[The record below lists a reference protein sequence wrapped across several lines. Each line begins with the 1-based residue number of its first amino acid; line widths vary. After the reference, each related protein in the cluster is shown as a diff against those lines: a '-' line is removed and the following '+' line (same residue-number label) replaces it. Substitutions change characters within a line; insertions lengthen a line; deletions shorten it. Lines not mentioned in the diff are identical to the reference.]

1 MPAPAAPAQP
11 ATLFA
16 RYLAHCEED
25 AAVLLARVCRD
36 AAAPQSGGGVWLAPV
51 QRKAREV
58 LPTLAPGW
66 MVQLARLARPQSSQP
81 NPTSPGN
88 AFVVSGFG
96 VPSGLSL
103 MSDDDVDEDIES
115 TRLVQAIES
124 TAEWSL
130 RDLRSRL
137 ASAPLPP
144 GSHAREDVLPL
155 APAKVVGALC
165 AALHEQGFEPA
176 LRLAVMRAA
185 ADPLSKDLAT
195 LYQRHGE
202 LLADWGVQPARYTI
216 RREPELRPSTP
227 AATSA
232 GPAAGA
238 VGVATAQIPALLARV
253 AGEAGLSGGMQD
265 LMTRLASP
273 VARSV
278 AADQRLLESMD
289 NPLWRLID
297 RLAALGQLDTAAA
310 PGGLQLP
317 LHLRLEPIIARLEQ
331 SAQPLPAQRYAQ
343 ALAEAEAEALGV
355 ADSTTAPATLRAIG
369 SHAMEDFVGSATTG
383 LTPTPAPAPAP
394 ARALNERALA
404 AQESRQALEPLV
416 RGQMVAR
423 LREVP
428 VLPEVKQF
436 LLGPWLDVVTQVLA
450 LKGEDSPDAQRVL
463 GVVESLI
470 DAGSHH
476 RRVPLTPAELTCLR
490 MEAEDGLLADS
501 PLPKE
506 RVRQHV
512 DDLSEALAMWPRP
525 APDTGLLAEGLLE
538 QAEPA
543 LPDWPSHDELATV
556 PIALDAHNPDERAM
570 RDCEAWL
577 DSLAVGD
584 VCRLQRQGQ
593 WATLRLN
600 WRNDPG
606 TYFAFGNATG
616 LAFCVSRR
624 VLGRL
629 RLEGLATT
637 MARGQWLRRAV
648 DTLPMSLE

>member
-1 MPAPAAPAQP
+1 MPAPGAPAQH
-11 ATLFA
+11 ATLFE

-36 AAAPQSGGGVWLAPV
+36 AASTTTGGVWMAPV
-51 QRKAREV
+51 QRKARDV
-58 LPTLAPGW
+58 LPSLAGGW
-66 MVQLARLARPQSSQP
+66 AAQLKLLTRPQSP
-81 NPTSPGN
+81 KPTAGN

-124 TAEWSL
+124 AAEWSL
-130 RDLRSRL
+130 RDLRSRM
-137 ASAPLPP
+137 ASAPASSSNP
-144 GSHAREDVLPL
+144 REEALPL

-165 AALHEQGFEPA
+165 AFLHEQPFEPA
-176 LRLAVMRAA
+176 LRLAVLRAV
-185 ADPLSKDLAT
+185 ADPLAQDLAL
-195 LYQRHGE
+195 LYQRHAE
-202 LLADWGVQPARYTI
+202 LLSDWGVQPARFTI
-216 RREPELRPSTP
+216 RREPDARQAP
-227 AATSA
+227 AAATA
-232 GPAAGA
+232 GPASNA
-238 VGVATAQIPALLARV
+238 VSVATAQIPALLARV
-253 AGEAGLSGGMQD
+253 AGEAGLSSGMQD
-265 LMTRLASP
+265 LMTRLAVP

-278 AADQRLLESMD
+278 AADQHLLESMD

-297 RLAALGQLDTAAA
+297 RLAALGQLDTGASG
-310 PGGLQLP
+310 GGLQLP

-343 ALAEAEAEALGV
+343 ALTEAEAEALGV
-355 ADSTTAPATLRAIG
+355 ADTTTAPATLRAIG
-369 SHAMEDFVGSATTG
+369 SQAFSGPSG
-383 LTPTPAPAPAP
+383 LAAARPAAPAPA
-394 ARALNERALA
+394 LNEKALA
-404 AQESRQALEPLV
+404 TQARRQALEPLV
-416 RGQMVAR
+416 RGQMVER
-423 LREVP
+423 LRDVP
-428 VLPEVKQF
+428 VLPGVKQF
-436 LLGPWLDVVTQVLA
+436 LLGPWLELVTQVLVD
-450 LKGEDSPDAQRVL
+450 KGEDTPDAQRVL

-470 DAGSHH
+470 EAGSY
-476 RRVPLTPAELTCLR
+476 RRRAPLTPAELACLR
-490 MEAEDGLLADS
+490 MEAEDGLAAG

-506 RVRQHV
+506 RVRRHV
-512 DDLSEALAMWPRP
+512 DDLSEALATWPRP
-525 APDTGLLAEGLLE
+525 APDTGATAAGLFDELAHEASEVPEDL
-538 QAEPA
+538 
-543 LPDWPSHDELATV
+543 DWPSHDELATV

-570 RDCEAWL
+570 RDCEGWL

-584 VCRLQRQGQ
+584 VCRIQRQGQ

-616 LAFCVSRR
+616 LAFCASRR

-648 DTLPMSLE
+648 DTLPMDLE